1 MIFSS
6 ERRSLRILHAGDLH
20 LDSPFACLS
29 PEKSEAR
36 RGELRETF
44 SRLVTLAREE
54 AVDLLLLSGDLFDSA
69 YVSARTANRI
79 IEEFAAMRRT
89 QIVIAPGNH
98 DPYTEGSLWASG
110 RFPSNVHI
118 FTEPELSSFTFPEL
132 NTVVWGWAFRSD
144 RLEHSPLASHRVDDP
159 DRLNLICGHCDLGVP
174 LSKYGPVTQK
184 DLANFGAQYAALGHR
199 HIPGEPVR
207 IGERTLAA
215 YCGCIEG
222 RSFDE
227 PGKGGVYI
235 IDAAKRE
242 GGWSLDLRRVT
253 MALRRYETATV
264 DISGVDSDLEVA
276 RRIKAAVEAG
286 GFGRDTALRV
296 TLTGATPPDF
306 TVPRE
311 ANGEALGLYYLEL
324 LDRTTPTFDA
334 KYLEQDMSVRGK
346 LYRSLL
352 PYLTSGTPEE
362 RATAARAL
370 RMGMA
375 ALAGEDISLL

>member
-6 ERRSLRILHAGDLH
+6 ERQSLRILHTGDLH

-29 PEKSEAR
+29 PEKSEQR
-36 RGELRETF
+36 RAELRETF
-44 SRLVTLAREE
+44 TRLVTLAREE
-54 AVDLLLLSGDLFDSA
+54 AVDLMLISGDLFDSA
-69 YVSARTANRI
+69 YVTARTANRI
-79 IEEFAAMRRT
+79 LEEFAAMRRT
-89 QIVIAPGNH
+89 QIVISPGNH
-98 DPYTEGSLWASG
+98 DPYTEDSLFASG

-118 FTEPELSSFTFPEL
+118 FTDSELSSFTFPEL
-132 NTVVWGWAFRSD
+132 NTVVWGWAFRSE
-144 RLEHSPLASHRVDDP
+144 RLERSPIAARHVDDP
-159 DRLNLICGHCDLGVP
+159 ERLNLICGHADLGVP
-174 LSKYGPVTQK
+174 LSTYCPITQA
-184 DLANFGAQYAALGHR
+184 DLAAFGAQYAALGHR

-207 IGERTLAA
+207 VSESTLAA

-227 PGKGGVYI
+227 PGRGGVYI
-235 IDAAKRE
+235 LDATKRE
-242 GGWSLDLRRVT
+242 GGWALDLRRVT
-253 MALRRYETATV
+253 LALRRYESTTV
-264 DISGVDSDLEVA
+264 DISGVNSELEVA

-286 GFGRDTALRV
+286 GYGRDTALRV

-311 ANGEALGLYYLEL
+311 ANGEALGLFYLEL

-334 KYLEQDMSVRGK
+334 KYLEQDMSVRGE

>member
-6 ERRSLRILHAGDLH
+6 ERQSLRILHTGDLH

-29 PEKSEAR
+29 PEKSEQR
-36 RGELRETF
+36 RNELRETF
-44 SRLVTLAREE
+44 ARLVTLAREE
-54 AVDLLLLSGDLFDSA
+54 AVDLMLISGDLFDSA

-98 DPYTEGSLWASG
+98 DPYTEDSLWASG

-118 FTEPELSSFTFPEL
+118 FSDPELSSVTFPEL
-132 NTVVWGWAFRSD
+132 NTVVWGWAFRSE
-144 RLEHSPLASHRVDDP
+144 RLEHSPLAAHAPCDP
-159 DRLNLICGHCDLGVP
+159 ERLNLICGHCDLGVP
-174 LSKYGPVTQK
+174 LSKYCPVMPA
-184 DLANFGAQYAALGHR
+184 DLAAFGAQYAALGHR
-199 HIPGEPVR
+199 HIPGEPVQV
-207 IGERTLAA
+207 GERTLAA

-227 PGKGGVYI
+227 PGRGGVYI

-242 GGWSLDLRRVT
+242 GGWALDVRRVT
-253 MALRRYETATV
+253 LALRRYETATV
-264 DISGVDSDLEVA
+264 DISGVDSELEVA
-276 RRIKAAVEAG
+276 RRIKGAVEAG
-286 GFGRDTALRV
+286 GYGRDTALRV

-311 ANGEALGLYYLEL
+311 ANGEALGLFYLEL
-324 LDRTTPTFDA
+324 VDRTAPTFDA
-334 KYLEQDMSVRGK
+334 RYLEQDMSVRGE

>member
-6 ERRSLRILHAGDLH
+6 QKQSVRILHTGDLH

-29 PEKSEAR
+29 PEKSEER
-36 RGELRETF
+36 RRELRDTF

-54 AVDLLLLSGDLFDSA
+54 AVDLILITGDLFDSA
-69 YVSARTANRI
+69 YVTARTASRI
-79 IEEFAAMRRT
+79 IEEFASLRRT
-89 QIVIAPGNH
+89 EIVIAPGNH
-98 DPYTEGSLWASG
+98 DPYTPSSLWASG
-110 RFPSNVHI
+110 RLPQNVHI
-118 FTEPELSSFTFPEL
+118 FTTEDLSSFTFPQL
-132 NTVVWGWAFRSD
+132 NTVVYGWAFLSD
-144 RLEHSPLASHRVDDP
+144 RLEFSPLASRRVDDP
-159 DRLNLICGHCDLGVP
+159 DHLNLICGHCDLGTP
-174 LSKYGPVTQK
+174 LSKYGPVTNA
-184 DLANFGAQYAALGHR
+184 DIAAFGAQYAALGHK
-199 HIPGEPVR
+199 HIPAPPEK

-235 IDAAKRE
+235 IDATKKE
-242 GGWSLDLRRVT
+242 DGWALDARRVT
-253 MALRRYETATV
+253 LALRRYESATV
-264 DISGVDSDLEVA
+264 DLSGVDSEMEVA
-276 RRIKAAVEAG
+276 RRIKAVVEEKG
-286 GFGRDTALRV
+286 YGRDTALRI

-306 TVPRE
+306 TVPLE
-311 ANGEALGLYYLEL
+311 ANGEALGLFYLEL
-324 LDRTTPTFDA
+324 IDRTTPTFDA
-334 KYLEQDMSVRGK
+334 KYLEQDMSVRGE

-352 PYLTSGTPEE
+352 PYLTSGAPED